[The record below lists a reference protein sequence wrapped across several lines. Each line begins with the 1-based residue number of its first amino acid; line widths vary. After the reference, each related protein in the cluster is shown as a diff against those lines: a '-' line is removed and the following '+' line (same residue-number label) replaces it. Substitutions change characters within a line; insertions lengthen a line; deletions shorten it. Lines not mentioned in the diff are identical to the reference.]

1 MIDNIIADHFLL
13 SDSRLEC
20 WLLRY
25 SQNSGDGSC
34 SGVGDVG
41 RGVDKCK
48 LDRKVQMDYLAQKTT
63 APRLV

>member
-25 SQNSGDGSC
+25 SQNSGDMVVVVVVC
-34 SGVGDVG
+34 
-41 RGVDKCK
+41 R
-48 LDRKVQMDYLAQKTT
+48 
-63 APRLV
+63 